1 MSISPNEKA
10 KTIISFLFYFGLLNK
25 GETREFKINCK
36 SQTSIGQVNE
46 ALLWAVIFIYL
57 FVQLI
62 IYYMHWIWPVY
73 NSLLGAFNAV
83 ITPKWALPLQLVTES
98 DSGKQNIHIWSKW
111 NLLSSLSKWDFQ
123 ESYFH
128 PARGCGGDF
137 CVYQSMSQLINY

>member
-10 KTIISFLFYFGLLNK
+10 KTIISFLFYFSLLNK

-36 SQTSIGQVNE
+36 SKTSIGQVNE
-46 ALLWAVIFIYL
+46 ALLRAVIFIYL

-83 ITPKWALPLQLVTES
+83 ITPK
-98 DSGKQNIHIWSKW
+98 
-111 NLLSSLSKWDFQ
+111 
-123 ESYFH
+123 
-128 PARGCGGDF
+128 
-137 CVYQSMSQLINY
+137 